1 MRQNAVPMFANGDFS
16 MTAIS
21 HASTSTS
28 HIHQSKPQGGKTAG
42 KAPQAK
48 IAPQARETKTHNSNS
63 GKSVNLTV

>member
-1 MRQNAVPMFANGDFS
+1 

-28 HIHQSKPQGGKTAG
+28 HVHQAKPQGGKTAG

-48 IAPQARETKTHNSNS
+48 TAPEPPETKAQNSNS
-63 GKSVNLTV
+63 GKSVNRTV

>member
-1 MRQNAVPMFANGDFS
+1 MRQNAVPIFANGDFS

-28 HIHQSKPQGGKTAG
+28 HVHQAKPQGGKTAG

-48 IAPQARETKTHNSNS
+48 TAPEPPETKAQNSNS
-63 GKSVNLTV
+63 GKSVNRTV